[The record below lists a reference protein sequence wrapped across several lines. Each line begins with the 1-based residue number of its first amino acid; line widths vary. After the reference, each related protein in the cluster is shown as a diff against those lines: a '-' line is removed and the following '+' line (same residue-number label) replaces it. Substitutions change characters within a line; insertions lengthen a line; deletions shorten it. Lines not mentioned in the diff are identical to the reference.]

1 MFGFGK
7 KKPEPPPEKEVFAPI
22 PPKPASGDQIFAV
35 ALHHELSKSSGG
47 NLFFSP
53 YSISTAFAMPSA
65 IARTKKTVLAWRFH
79 QRVRGAPVIWFPA
92 ALRWRRR
99 AVR

>member
-35 ALHHELSKSSGG
+35 ALHHELSKTSGG
-47 NLFFSP
+47 NLFFSR
-53 YSISTAFAMPSA
+53 TASRP
-65 IARTKKTVLAWRFH
+65 R
-79 QRVRGAPVIWFPA
+79 
-92 ALRWRRR
+92 
-99 AVR
+99 